1 MMICENCKQEL
12 ASSIGTC
19 DGCGHNPVLQRMDVW
34 REKRHQK
41 LATIQQP
48 AEPLPQDPRARVRGP
63 RAEAKE
69 ATLIRFPKRTAT
81 PPPPEPP
88 PVVAETVPVW
98 KERLNLRLKEI
109 REQRALDVEPPAA
122 PPPAPEKLDRNPII
136 INALNRIHR
145 ADYLQPIT
153 PLPRSRSAVAAELAP
168 LPVEEIVV
176 PPPPVLELRPPK
188 KTIVTPIPTA
198 LHSITPLRVLPEPY
212 FEATPLPLDTDA
224 FVGEEELL
232 PEIHFD
238 PILPTMAVPDPQ
250 DILETEPPAST
261 HTTLE
266 AAALSKR
273 FAAAVIDAE
282 IIALSLLPLFG
293 AYFFLSGWF
302 EAPTVS
308 VPILVSLLLT
318 TAYYFATYALA
329 GRTMGMAWCNLH
341 LASLSSHADTLTN
354 AAPSTVTFTIKQALL
369 RSLGGTISLVLFP
382 LNVFCIIRS
391 DERLSLSDY
400 LSQTQVV
407 RIRK

>member
-12 ASSIGTC
+12 SSSIGNC
-19 DGCGHNPVLQRMDVW
+19 EACGHNPVLQRMDVW
-34 REKRHQK
+34 RERRLQK
-41 LATIQQP
+41 LALYQQA
-48 AEPLPQDPRARVRGP
+48 AEPQAQDLRAHVRGQ

-69 ATLIRFPKRTAT
+69 ATLIRFPKRPAAA
-81 PPPPEPP
+81 PPEPP
-88 PVVAETVPVW
+88 PPPAETVPVW
-98 KERLNLRLKEI
+98 KERLNSRLREI
-109 REQRALDVEPPAA
+109 REQRAVEAPAT

-136 INALNRIHR
+136 INALNRIQR

-153 PLPRSRSAVAAELAP
+153 PLPRARTAVAAELAP
-168 LPVEEIVV
+168 LPVEETI
-176 PPPPVLELRPPK
+176 PVSLPLPEVKPTHK
-188 KTIVTPIPTA
+188 KTIVTRIPTA
-198 LHSITPLRVLPEPY
+198 PLTFKPAAM
-212 FEATPLPLDTDA
+212 FEATPPPLDAPAVTAED
-224 FVGEEELL
+224 ELL
-232 PEIHFD
+232 PEVQFD
-238 PILPTMAVPDPQ
+238 PIVPLVTSDPQ
-250 DILETEPPAST
+250 DILETDSLPTTP
-261 HTTLE
+261 TTLE

-293 AYFFLSGWF
+293 ASFFLRGWF
-302 EAPTVS
+302 ETPSLYLPVFTG
-308 VPILVSLLLT
+308 LLLT

-341 LASLSSHADTLTN
+341 LASHSPHADTLANT
-354 AAPSTVTFTIKQALL
+354 APSTVTFTLKQALL

-382 LNVFCIIRS
+382 LNVLCIIRS

>member
-12 ASSIGTC
+12 SSSIGTC
-19 DGCGHNPVLQRMDVW
+19 EACGHNPVLQRMDVW
-34 REKRHQK
+34 REKRLQK
-41 LATIQQP
+41 LATFQPSPEPQQD
-48 AEPLPQDPRARVRGP
+48 LRTRVRGP
-63 RAEAKE
+63 RADAKE
-69 ATLIRFPKRTAT
+69 ATLIRFPKRGTAAAAAA
-81 PPPPEPP
+81 PPEAPP
-88 PVVAETVPVW
+88 APAEQVPAW
-98 KERLNLRLKEI
+98 KERLNSRLREI
-109 REQRALDVEPPAA
+109 REQKALEVEPPAT
-122 PPPAPEKLDRNPII
+122 PPPASEKLDRNPII
-136 INALNRIHR
+136 VNALNRIHR

-153 PLPRSRSAVAAELAP
+153 PLPRSRTAVAAELAP
-168 LPVEEIVV
+168 LVEETI
-176 PPPPVLELRPPK
+176 PASLPVLEAKPIPK
-188 KTIVTPIPTA
+188 KTIVTRIPTA
-198 LHSITPLRVLPEPY
+198 PLPFKPDPI
-212 FEATPLPLDTDA
+212 FEATPPPLDAPVITADD
-224 FVGEEELL
+224 ELL
-232 PEIHFD
+232 PEVQFD
-238 PILPTMAVPDPQ
+238 PVVPMAASDPQ
-250 DILETEPPAST
+250 DILETDSLTTT

-302 EAPTVS
+302 ETPNIYLPVFMG
-308 VPILVSLLLT
+308 VLLT

-341 LASLSSHADTLTN
+341 LASHSSNADSLMNT
-354 AAPSTVTFTIKQALL
+354 APSTVTFTIKQALW

-382 LNVFCIIRS
+382 LNIFFIARS